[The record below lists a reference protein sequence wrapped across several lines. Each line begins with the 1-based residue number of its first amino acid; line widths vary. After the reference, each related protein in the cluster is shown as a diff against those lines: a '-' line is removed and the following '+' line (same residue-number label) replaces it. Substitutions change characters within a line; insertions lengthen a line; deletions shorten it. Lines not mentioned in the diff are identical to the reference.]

1 MNILGEKYWNTL
13 KEIQNDQGVK
23 IVQLP
28 SPDKFTINLD
38 SREIIFPEKYQGEN
52 KKLFGVEGDAFA
64 GTIYFEVDR
73 YFDDV
78 DLYRTTILIE
88 FLNGD
93 DKVRISPVITK
104 DPYTIPNKLLFAWNL
119 SREAMFSGK
128 LSFAVHFYSVAQD
141 SRDFT
146 YSLRTLPQEVEIPA
160 GIDVT
165 PEDLEQEYTFAAA
178 EIQNIYQKIT
188 EASEVLWTNL

>member
-1 MNILGEKYWNTL
+1 MNILGEEYWNAL

-28 SPDKFTINLD
+28 SPDKFIINLD
-38 SREIIFPEKYQGEN
+38 SREISFPERYQGEN

-64 GTIYFEVDR
+64 GTIYFEADR

-78 DLYRTTILIE
+78 DLYRTTILVE

-104 DPYTIPNKLLFAWNL
+104 DPYSEPGKLLFAWNL
-119 SREAMFSGK
+119 SREAMFPGD

-141 SRDFT
+141 SREFT
-146 YSLRTLPQEVEIPA
+146 YSLRTLPATVKIPE
-160 GIDVT
+160 GIEVT
-165 PEDLEQEYTFAAA
+165 PEDLEHEYTFSAA
-178 EIQNIYQKIT
+178 EI
-188 EASEVLWTNL
+188 